1 MELQEIGLALIP
13 WILIFGVFWF
23 LFIRPQKQKRQQR
36 EEMLDELE
44 VGDKIVTI
52 GGIKGR
58 ITEIGE
64 ENDLTIEI
72 ASEVEINVD
81 KNAIGSIENN

>member
-1 MELQEIGLALIP
+1 MDILLALIP
-13 WILIFGVFWF
+13 WVIIFGVFWF
-23 LFIRPQKQKRQQR
+23 LFIRPQKKQRQER
-36 EEMLDELE
+36 EDMLDKLK

-64 ENDLTIEI
+64 DNDLRIEI
-72 ASEVEINVD
+72 ASEVEIHVS
-81 KNAIGSIENN
+81 KNAIGNIENN